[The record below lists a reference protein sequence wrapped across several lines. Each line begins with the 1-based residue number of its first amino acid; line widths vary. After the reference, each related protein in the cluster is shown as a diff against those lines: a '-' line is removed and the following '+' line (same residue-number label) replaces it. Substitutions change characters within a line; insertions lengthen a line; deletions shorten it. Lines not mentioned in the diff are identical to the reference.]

1 LEITWVGIKSTGA
14 VSVQRGAAMSQIP
27 DDKPLTAGDLRA
39 ILRERGR
46 LFKNGETWGEYFGK
60 WITPQN
66 LILVV
71 MAGFTIGGRVQQAQS
86 DIAAVMQSNTRLV
99 GEVATLSKAV
109 DTQQRAVVAQQSVIE
124 AQREM
129 FATKQNLEA
138 LQERLKL
145 NVSRREFLEFQRSVL
160 PTLQRIERKVE

>member
-27 DDKPLTAGDLRA
+27 DDKPLTAGDFRRLMQ
-39 ILRERGR
+39 ERSR

>member
-1 LEITWVGIKSTGA
+1 
-14 VSVQRGAAMSQIP
+14 MSQIP
-27 DDKPLTAGDLRA
+27 DDKPLTAGDLRE
-39 ILRERGR
+39 ILQERSR
-46 LFKNGETWGEYFGK
+46 LLKNGETWGEYLGK

-66 LILVV
+66 LVLVV